1 MATLTNMIDEVS
13 MNLAGYTLT
22 QDRSTYLETA
32 ITAVASSSASPTSL
46 ELGSTDN
53 VGKGI
58 VEIDEELIWID
69 TYDRV
74 GNTATVAPYGRA
86 YLGTTLAAHAADA
99 KVTISPTFPRFSI
112 KRAIND
118 TINAIGSSIFAA
130 STTTI
135 TSNAAVAAFRLPTT
149 GDSLNIRNV
158 LAIAYQSI
166 GASKEWIPI
175 RTWRFD
181 SNANSTAFT
190 SGQTVSIYD
199 VVPSGRTIQIVYS
212 KDPVVFTNSFFIV
225 NNKALTSNV
234 ATLTTSD
241 AHGFAAGDIVGV
253 EGVDSTFDGE
263 FTIVAIPSTTTFTYA
278 KTASNVT
285 SAAVSPT
292 GKVGYTFANKTGL
305 PESCKDLVI
314 LGATYRLLSNLD
326 PARAGMVS
334 PQADE
339 VDNKRPYGSSQSL
352 TKQVYALYSQRL
364 AEEIKSQ
371 QDKYPIRVHYSL

>member
-1 MATLTNMIDEVS
+1 MATTLTDMINEVS
-13 MNLAGYTLT
+13 MNLSGYTLT
-22 QDRSTYLETA
+22 QDRSTYIKTA
-32 ITAVASSSASPTSL
+32 VTAVASSSASPTTLS
-46 ELGSTDN
+46 LGSTDN

-58 VEIDEELIWID
+58 VEIDEELLWID

-86 YLGTTLAAHAADA
+86 YLGTTLAAHAVDA

-118 TINAIGSSIFAA
+118 TINAVGSSIFAA

-149 GDSLNIRNV
+149 VTLDTTADSLKIRNI
-158 LAIAYQSI
+158 LAVAYQSI

-181 SNANSTAFT
+181 SNANTTAFT
-190 SGQTVSIYD
+190 SGQTISIYD
-199 VVPSGRTIQIVYS
+199 VVPSGRTIQIVYA
-212 KDPVVFTNSFFIV
+212 KDPEVFTTN
-225 NNKALTSNV
+225 AQ
-234 ATLTTSD
+234 
-241 AHGFAAGDIVGV
+241 
-253 EGVDSTFDGE
+253 E
-263 FTIVAIPSTTTFTYA
+263 F
-278 KTASNVT
+278 
-285 SAAVSPT
+285 PT
-292 GKVGYTFANKTGL
+292 QTGL
-305 PESCKDLVI
+305 PESCKDVVI

-364 AEEIKSQ
+364 AEEVRSQ